1 MSHKQVH
8 LLAGPQR
15 EQAPGKDGF
24 SDLPDPS
31 DFPEANVD
39 EAVVVILS
47 GTVPMGYC
55 CDLVWSRHH
64 CELQLTSFLL
74 NLHSL

>member
-1 MSHKQVH
+1 MRHKQVH
-8 LLAGPQR
+8 HLAGQR

-24 SDLPDPS
+24 SDLPDPF

-39 EAVVVILS
+39 EAAVVILS
-47 GTVPMGYC
+47 GTVPMGY

-74 NLHSL
+74 NLHSR